1 MNMYVHL
8 DPEIYMDSKKYE
20 PLIWERSL
28 SRERSCQARDFHFSS
43 SSLSLNLWPV
53 GYDFKTIKLNQ
64 LVRSLLSCFDPNK
77 FSVAVH

>member
-1 MNMYVHL
+1 MGGIH
-8 DPEIYMDSKKYE
+8 SKARYIPSFSFRK
-20 PLIWERSL
+20 RSL